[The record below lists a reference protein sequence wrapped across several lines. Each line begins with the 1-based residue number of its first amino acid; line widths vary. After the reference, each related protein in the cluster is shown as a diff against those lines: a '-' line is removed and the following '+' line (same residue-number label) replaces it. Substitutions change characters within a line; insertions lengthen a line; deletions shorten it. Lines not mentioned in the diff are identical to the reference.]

1 MNWVALKTIPVA
13 RAEFR
18 AEFRVLQQGFP
29 AMLPFE
35 ILYEKKPGKREPI
48 KIRQALFPRY
58 VFAGLQDVDADFDKL
73 RKAIP
78 EIQGIVS
85 RSREEW
91 SPLILPATDVA
102 LISQAV
108 ERAGWS
114 VTDVDLHKGYKP
126 GKTVEVSIGNGSSQT
141 TKIDSVTKKGIR
153 ALLTILGGMPTMVEV
168 PFDRV
173 RAA

>member
-29 AMLPFE
+29 VMLPYE

-48 KIRQALFPRY
+48 KIRHALFPRY
-58 VFAGLQDVDADFDKL
+58 VFAGLGDVEADYDRLK
-73 RKAIP
+73 RAIP

-85 RSREEW
+85 RSRDDW
-91 SPLILPATDVA
+91 SPLLLTPADVSFVA
-102 LISQAV
+102 SLV
-108 ERAGWS
+108 ERTSGATS
-114 VTDVDLHKGYKP
+114 INLHKALAP
-126 GKTVEVSIGNGSSQT
+126 GKSVEVSVGGTVQE
-141 TKIDSVTKKGIR
+141 TKIQSMTRKGVR
-153 ALLTILGGMPTMVEV
+153 VLLQMLGSMHSVEV
-168 PFDRV
+168 PFDAV